1 MKKILKG
8 SAFVLATLLV
18 LVQFVR
24 PEKNTSSAPSPYD
37 IAAQYDLPSDIHAML
52 RTSCYDCHS
61 NSTRYPWYADIQPI
75 GWWLNQHITEAK
87 RELNFSEFGRRNPR
101 WQLRKLDEIAE
112 QLEKNEMPLPS
123 YLLAH
128 PEARL
133 SAQQK
138 EQLIAWTKAMKQ
150 RVTGA
155 THDIERQRRE

>member
-1 MKKILKG
+1 MKKTLTIL
-8 SAFVLATLLV
+8 AFVLGTLLV

-52 RTSCYDCHS
+52 RTSCFDCHS
-61 NSTRYPWYADIQPI
+61 NSTRYPWYAHIQPI
-75 GWWLNQHITEAK
+75 GWWLNKHIAEAK
-87 RELNFSEFGRRNPR
+87 RELNFSEFANRSPR

-138 EQLIAWTKAMKQ
+138 EHLIAWTRAMKQ
-150 RVTGA
+150 CVTGA
-155 THDIERQRRE
+155 THDVERQRRE